1 MNGVSDASRV
11 MTNMNKPILTKEFVE
26 KVKDRKDIDVKKIE
40 VKKGNYFIETEEDI
54 EKFKEL
60 LDISNEV
67 LFGKDSHFE
76 LRVHKKTG
84 TIMSKLVNT
93 DTGEIMKEF
102 PPEKILDMIAGL
114 WEIAGIIIDEQA

>member
-1 MNGVSDASRV
+1 MNTIGDASRV

-76 LRVHKKTG
+76 LKVHKKTG

>member
-1 MNGVSDASRV
+1 MNGVSDASKV

-26 KVKDRKDIDVKKIE
+26 KVKDRKKIDVKKME
-40 VKKGNYFIETEEDI
+40 VKESSYIIETEEDV
-54 EKFKEL
+54 ERFKEI
-60 LDISNEV
+60 LDVSNEV
-67 LFGKDSHFE
+67 LFGTDSHYE
-76 LRVHKKTG
+76 LKVHKKTG

>member
-76 LRVHKKTG
+76 LKVHKKTG